1 MVHFYIVI
9 YGLVQGVGFR
19 RFTRR
24 KANLYKIVGWVRNK
38 ENGTVEIDAEGL
50 SMNMVQF
57 LSSIKTGPK
66 RSKIERVEITQLQT
80 LENYQGFKTK
90 Y

>member
-24 KANLYKIVGWVRNK
+24 KANLYEIVGWVRNT

-50 SMNMVQF
+50 PMNMVQF
-57 LSSIKTGPK
+57 LSAIKTGPK
-66 RSKIERVEITQLQT
+66 RSKIERVEITQLQS
-80 LENYQGFKTK
+80 LESYQGFTTK

>member
-38 ENGTVEIDAEGL
+38 ENGTVEVDTEGL

-57 LSSIKTGPK
+57 LSSIKTVTSVPK
-66 RSKIERVEITQLQT
+66 LKELKLFNYKL